1 MCCED
6 KLLAASLTASSNTEN
21 VMLPSFFLSK
31 IGQLFINPDFLSNIN
46 INISRSAAGQ
56 AVTWCALSLCIANS
70 LNQQYG
76 AAAPGDEK
84 PGPFFGDPML

>member
-1 MCCED
+1 MAIY
-6 KLLAASLTASSNTEN
+6 LRSSHPAAQLTESDSNGSVGHLPWLSLTN
-21 VMLPSFFLSK
+21 
-31 IGQLFINPDFLSNIN
+31 
-46 INISRSAAGQ
+46 SRSAAGQ

>member
-1 MCCED
+1 M
-6 KLLAASLTASSNTEN
+6 AH
-21 VMLPSFFLSK
+21 
-31 IGQLFINPDFLSNIN
+31 GQLGQKYHGHDLIDDVHHD
-46 INISRSAAGQ
+46 ISRSAAGQ

>member
-1 MCCED
+1 MNNIVFIHYV
-6 KLLAASLTASSNTEN
+6 KN
-21 VMLPSFFLSK
+21 VPKTKILVMTNFFGPFEARFGLPE
-31 IGQLFINPDFLSNIN
+31 PYHHHHDHDH
-46 INISRSAAGQ
+46 SRPAAGQ

>member
-1 MCCED
+1 MNWQP
-6 KLLAASLTASSNTEN
+6 AAVQPLIILILI
-21 VMLPSFFLSK
+21 MLIIL
-31 IGQLFINPDFLSNIN
+31 ILILIL
-46 INISRSAAGQ
+46 IVIIVIIIVSRPAAGQ

>member
-1 MCCED
+1 MGFPICNYCHLITSYHLCHRHRND
-6 KLLAASLTASSNTEN
+6 HRNRYDHDHCHHYDPSRPAAS
-21 VMLPSFFLSK
+21 
-31 IGQLFINPDFLSNIN
+31 
-46 INISRSAAGQ
+46 Q

>member
-1 MCCED
+1 MTIVRD
-6 KLLAASLTASSNTEN
+6 NA
-21 VMLPSFFLSK
+21 LSHSAMQY
-31 IGQLFINPDFLSNIN
+31 GGFSWVF
-46 INISRSAAGQ
+46 ISRSAAGQ
-56 AVTWCALSLCIANS
+56 AATWCALSLCIANS

>member
-1 MCCED
+1 MAAQSQQGL
-6 KLLAASLTASSNTEN
+6 KFSTRHRNHASLQ
-21 VMLPSFFLSK
+21 K
-31 IGQLFINPDFLSNIN
+31 IVTFEIGICALRRP
-46 INISRSAAGQ
+46 AAGQ

>member
-1 MCCED
+1 MQYHHM
-6 KLLAASLTASSNTEN
+6 
-21 VMLPSFFLSK
+21 MLYHQQN
-31 IGQLFINPDFLSNIN
+31 QLMMDDNHMM
-46 INISRSAAGQ
+46 ISRSAAGQ